1 MRRKRLLLAA
11 AVVVAPPLQAQGSG
25 DGFLFKQPTVS
36 LGVRG
41 GFDHAAAGS
50 DIFSFVTDQLTLKR
64 GDFSSAT
71 VGTDFGIRLSARFDL
86 VLGVAYSGSR
96 TRSEFRRWVDQ
107 NNFPITQATY
117 FRRVP
122 VTASLKAYL
131 MPRGRSIGQFA
142 WLPVRY
148 APYVGVGA
156 GQMWY
161 RFRQAGDFVDFQTLN
176 VFADAFNASGW
187 TWTAHAFAGVE
198 VSLSPR
204 FVMRGEG
211 RYTWARGPLGTDF
224 VGFHNIDLS
233 GFAMTA
239 GVAARL

>member
-1 MRRKRLLLAA
+1 MLAA
-11 AVVVAPPLQAQGSG
+11 AVAIAQPLQAQGSG
-25 DGFLFKQPTVS
+25 DGFLFKQPDVS
-36 LGVRG
+36 WEVRG
-41 GFDHAAAGS
+41 GFDRATAAS
-50 DIFSFVTDQLTLKR
+50 DIFSFVTDQLTVKR

-71 VGTDFGIRLSARFDL
+71 LGADFGIRLSARFDL

-107 NNFPITQATY
+107 DNLPISQATY

-131 MPRGRSIGQFA
+131 LPRGRSIGRFV
-142 WLPVRY
+142 WLPLRS

-176 VFADAFNASGW
+176 VFTDDFNASGW

-204 FVMRGEG
+204 FVMTGEG

-239 GVAARL
+239 GLAARL

>member
-1 MRRKRLLLAA
+1 V
-11 AVVVAPPLQAQGSG
+11 AVAKPVQAQSSG
-25 DGFLFKQPTVS
+25 DGFLFKQPDVS
-36 LGVRG
+36 WGVRG
-41 GFDHAAAGS
+41 GFDRATAGS
-50 DIFSFVTDQLTLKR
+50 DIFSFVTDQLTLRR

-71 VGTDFGIRLSARFDL
+71 LGTDVGIRLSPRVDL

-107 NNFPITQATY
+107 NNLPIEQATY

-122 VTASLKAYL
+122 VTVSLKAYL
-131 MPRGRSIGQFA
+131 SPRGRSIGRFA

-148 APYVGVGA
+148 APFVGVGA
-156 GQMWY
+156 GAMWY

-176 VFADAFNASGW
+176 VFTDDFNASDW
-187 TWTAHAFAGVE
+187 TWTAHAFAGMD

-204 FVMRGEG
+204 FVMTAQG
-211 RYTWARGPLGTDF
+211 RYTWANGPVGTDF
-224 VGFHNIDLS
+224 VGFRNIDLS

-239 GVAARL
+239 GLAARL